1 MLRFLTRLLLLLAFA
16 VVLAVGAFAWWA
28 LRPLELPVDQAP
40 GGRVS
45 ADRAPLDGTSADSA
59 SAGRAP
65 AERVDFTVAPGT
77 GVRGIASQLQ
87 QAGVDVDPRLFAL
100 LARGSGLDTQIKA
113 GGYEV
118 TSGDSVWRLLQRMAQ
133 GDMTHA
139 RITFIEGWTYRQ
151 IRDELRRHPDI
162 RQTLADGDDQ
172 ALLERLGAS
181 ASHPEGLFFPDTYS
195 FAKGS
200 ADFDVLRRAYVALQ
214 QQLEAAWQA
223 RAQGLPLESPY
234 ELLIMA
240 SIVEKETGHEP
251 ERARISGVFAN
262 RLRIGMPLQTDPT
275 VIYGMGERYEGRITR
290 QDLQTDTLW
299 NTYTRRGLPPTPI
312 ANPGRASLLAAAQPE
327 QHKFFY
333 FVSRGDGT
341 SEFSTDLSTHN
352 RHVSRYLR
360 GGR

>member
-1 MLRFLTRLLLLLAFA
+1 MLRFLARLLLLLAFV
-16 VVLAVGAFAWWA
+16 VVLTVAAFAWWA
-28 LRPLELPVDQAP
+28 LRPLELPADGAAD
-40 GGRVS
+40 RVS
-45 ADRAPLDGTSADSA
+45 ADRVLAD
-59 SAGRAP
+59 RI
-65 AERVDFTVAPGT
+65 DFTVAPGT
-77 GVRGIASQLQ
+77 GVRGVAMQLQ
-87 QAGVDVDPRLFAL
+87 KAGVEVDPRLFAL

-113 GGYEV
+113 GGYEI
-118 TSGDSVWRLLQRMAQ
+118 TRGDSIWRLLQRMAQ

-162 RQTLADGDDQ
+162 RQTLADDDDQ
-172 ALLERLGAS
+172 ALLERLGAT
-181 ASHPEGLFFPDTYS
+181 ATHPEGLFFPDTYS

-200 ADFDVLRRAYVALQ
+200 ADFDVLRRAYMALR

-223 RAQGLPLESPY
+223 RAKDVPLASPY
-234 ELLIMA
+234 ELLILA

-251 ERARISGVFAN
+251 ERARIAGVFAN

-290 QDLQTDTLW
+290 QDLQADTLW

-312 ANPGRASLLAAAQPE
+312 ANPGRASLMAAAQPE
-327 QHKFFY
+327 PHKFLY

-341 SEFSTDLSTHN
+341 SEFSTDLGTHN

>member
-16 VVLAVGAFAWWA
+16 VVLAVAAFAWWA
-28 LRPLELPVDQAP
+28 LRPLELP
-40 GGRVS
+40 
-45 ADRAPLDGTSADSA
+45 AD
-59 SAGRAP
+59 
-65 AERVDFTVAPGT
+65 RVDFTVAPGA
-77 GVRGIASQLQ
+77 GVRSIALQLQ
-87 QAGVDVDPRLFAL
+87 EAGVAVDPRLFAL

-113 GGYEV
+113 GGYEI
-118 TSGDSVWRLLQRMAQ
+118 TRGDSVWRLLQRMAQ

-162 RQTLADGDDQ
+162 RQTLTDIDDPV
-172 ALLERLGAS
+172 LLERLGA
-181 ASHPEGLFFPDTYS
+181 AATHPEGMFFPDTYS

-200 ADFDVLRRAYVALQ
+200 ADFDILRRAHMALQ
-214 QQLEAAWQA
+214 QQLDAAWQA
-223 RAQGLPLESPY
+223 RAKDLPLASPY

-262 RLRIGMPLQTDPT
+262 RLRVGMPLQTDPT
-275 VIYGMGERYEGRITR
+275 VIYGMGESYEGRITR

-312 ANPGRASLLAAAQPE
+312 ANPGRASLMAAAQPE
-327 QHKFFY
+327 QHKFLY

-341 SEFSTDLSTHN
+341 SEFSTDLNAHN
-352 RHVSRYLR
+352 RNVSRYIR